1 MIFIRSYLLGGGV
14 EVQELSIQQTLQLA
28 KNGDELVREE
38 FIENHKPFIVKISS
52 NVCKHYL
59 TWGHDGELSI
69 ALVAFNEAIDKY
81 EPNDGA
87 SFYGFAK
94 TVITRRL
101 IDYFRK
107 ESKHQLLLLTPA
119 ESDND
124 ALYDYDA
131 EASLGMYK
139 KEKQNYDFAE
149 TVKGYVL
156 VLTEY
161 GITLE
166 DLVQVSPKHRDSKAT
181 LYRVAQELCAR
192 SNLLQYLI
200 KNKCLPLKELEF
212 ITGIKRKVLERGR
225 KYLIATVLILSVP
238 EFKSLKSFTQID
250 SITQR
255 EGLV

>member
-1 MIFIRSYLLGGGV
+1 MIFIRNYLLGGGV

-28 KNGDELVREE
+28 KKGNELVREE
-38 FIENHKPFIVKISS
+38 FIENHKPFIIKISS
-52 NVCKHYL
+52 NLCKHYL
-59 TWGHDGELSI
+59 TWGHDDELSI

-107 ESKHQLLLLTPA
+107 ESKHQLLLLTPS
-119 ESDND
+119 ESNND
-124 ALYDYDA
+124 ALYNYDS

-139 KEKQNYDFAE
+139 KEEQNYDFAE
-149 TVKGYVL
+149 TVKSYVL

-192 SNLLQYLI
+192 PDLLQYLT
-200 KNKCLPLKELEF
+200 KNKCLPLKELKLL
-212 ITGIKRKVLERGR
+212 TGIKRKVLERGR
-225 KYLIATVLILSVP
+225 KYLIATVLILSAP

-250 SITQR
+250 SIT
-255 EGLV
+255 